1 MSKASQLKQGHD
13 VFLFFFYM
21 FPLIM
26 GLYKIYET
34 WSLEM
39 REW

>member
-13 VFLFFFYM
+13 VFLFFYV